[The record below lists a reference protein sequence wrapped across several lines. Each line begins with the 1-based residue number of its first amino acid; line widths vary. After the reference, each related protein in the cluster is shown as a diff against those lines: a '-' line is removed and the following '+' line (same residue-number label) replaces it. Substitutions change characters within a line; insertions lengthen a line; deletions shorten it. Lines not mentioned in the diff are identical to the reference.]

1 MGNALKANMVQGGA
15 TGLPFLPGNTF
26 SDVTKHNHSKRQ
38 IFNKAANGIQVIRDV
53 PQPKPAPPVVPPP
66 PEHNPVT
73 KDDALP
79 AVPAYVALDRMV
91 LRFFGYFKEAV
102 HESRL
107 ENFRV
112 RKVTVMYYLED
123 NTIQVN
129 EPKEEN
135 SGIPQGAFIK
145 RHHVPKGAGDFYTV
159 VDLALGTDITF
170 YGRSFRIVDCD
181 AFTAQFFEENQLELG
196 QPEDYPHS
204 PHDLYYTAMKEREVQ
219 TRGSSSVKTDDL
231 MHWTEAMLGR
241 PTNLI
246 NEDKLA
252 QFLKYDR
259 KVLRFYCLWDDT
271 PSLYGE
277 QRKFVVHY
285 YLADDTVEIV
295 ESYKV
300 NSGRDPF
307 PMLLARQKMPVQWD
321 KPGRKEFYSAAD
333 MQIGSSINVFGRELL
348 VCDSDDFT
356 SEFME
361 RNFGHETR
369 ANVISL
375 EEERPEP
382 PRMEI
387 PPYTGFGSEE
397 DSLGSFYSLV
407 PKAPKANWAKYFEND
422 KKILRFVAQL
432 DTRAPEDRERLFI
445 ISYYMADDTIT
456 VYEPPAR
463 NSGIMGGK
471 WMERCRVKMPGSSQ
485 FYTAAQLRVG
495 ATIEF
500 RKHLFKLIE
509 ADEYTLN
516 FMENKKFPASDVTMI
531 FEKIKDKLS
540 ATAASVTQAFRRLD
554 KDASGFL
561 SMDEFREVC
570 KLHNFNLSDQ
580 ELISL
585 MRKFDKDFDGV
596 VRYDE
601 FCDAVLGEEYGEQ
614 VASTG
619 GQMTYGQQDFSRAED
634 KVAAGNLMED
644 EHNRRQ
650 EKLMQLVNMM
660 RVHLHD
666 KREEVAGIF
675 QRFDGQQDG
684 QIDRQGFA
692 AILQELKTMLPESCV
707 FDDEE
712 VNLML
717 ESFSDPDCPD
727 QTRPMSIAVLDQALF
742 A

>member
-1 MGNALKANMVQGGA
+1 MVGQSC
-15 TGLPFLPGNTF
+15 TGLPFLPGNSF
-26 SDVTKHNHSKRQ
+26 QDVSKTSHSKRQ

-53 PQPKPAPPVVPPP
+53 PQPKPQPPVVPPP
-66 PEHNPVT
+66 PQHSPVVS
-73 KDDALP
+73 DDVLP

-145 RHHVPKGAGDFYTV
+145 RHHVPKGSGEFYTV

-196 QPEDYPHS
+196 QPEDYPTN
-204 PHDLYYTAMKEREVQ
+204 PHDLYYTAQKEREVM

-259 KVLRFYCLWDDT
+259 KVLRFYSLWDDT

-277 QRKFVVHY
+277 QRKFVLHY

-321 KPGRKEFYSAAD
+321 RPGRKEFYSAAD
-333 MQIGSSINVFGRELL
+333 LQIGSTINVFGRELL
-348 VCDSDDFT
+348 ICDSDDFT

-361 RNFGHETR
+361 RNFGHDTR
-369 ANVISL
+369 SNVINL
-375 EEERPEP
+375 DDERPSP
-382 PRMEI
+382 PLMEI

-445 ISYYMADDTIT
+445 VPYYLADDTII

-471 WMERCRVKMPGSSQ
+471 WMERCRVKMPGSTQ
-485 FYTAAQLRVG
+485 FYTARDLHVG
-495 ATIEF
+495 QMMEF
-500 RKHLFKLIE
+500 RKHQFRLIE

-516 FMENKKFPASDVTMI
+516 FMENKKFPASDITMI
-531 FEKIKDKLS
+531 VERLKEKLQQS
-540 ATAASVTQAFRRLD
+540 RSSVRAAFRKMD
-554 KDASGFL
+554 GDGSGAL
-561 SMDEFREVC
+561 TMDEFREVC

-601 FCDAVLGEEYGEQ
+601 FCDAVLGEEYGQQE
-614 VASTG
+614 ASTG

-634 KVAAGNLMED
+634 KVAAGNLMAE

-675 QRFDGQQDG
+675 QQFDAQQDG
-684 QIDRQGFA
+684 QIDREGFA
-692 AILQELKTMLPESCV
+692 AILQELKKMLPTNCI

>member
-1 MGNALKANMVQGGA
+1 
-15 TGLPFLPGNTF
+15 LPGNTF
-26 SDVTKHNHSKRQ
+26 ANVSKTSHSKRQ

-53 PQPKPAPPVVPPP
+53 PQPRPQPPVVPPP
-66 PEHNPVT
+66 PQHSPVVT
-73 KDDALP
+73 DQVLP

-259 KVLRFYCLWDDT
+259 KVLRFYSLWDDT

-277 QRKFVVHY
+277 QRKFVLHY
-285 YLADDTVEIV
+285 YLADDTIEIV

-321 KPGRKEFYSAAD
+321 RPGRKEFYSAAD
-333 MQIGSSINVFGRELL
+333 LQIGSTINVFGRELL
-348 VCDSDDFT
+348 LCDSDDFT

-361 RNFGHETR
+361 RNFGHDTR
-369 ANVISL
+369 SNVINL
-375 EEERPEP
+375 EEGRPEP
-382 PRMEI
+382 PLMEI

-422 KKILRFVAQL
+422 KKILRFVSQL

-445 ISYYMADDTIT
+445 ISYYLADDTMT

-463 NSGIMGGK
+463 NAGHLGGK
-471 WMERCRVKMPGSSQ
+471 WMERCRVKKPNSIDNELYKAKDMG
-485 FYTAAQLRVG
+485 VG
-495 ATIEF
+495 VMVEL
-500 RKHLFKLIE
+500 RKHRFCLIE

-516 FMENKKFPASDVTMI
+516 FMENKKFPASDVTQI
-531 FEKIKDKLS
+531 VNRLKDKFLEQS
-540 ATAASVTQAFRRLD
+540 SQIRKTFRNVD
-554 KDASGFL
+554 KDHSGSL
-561 SMDEFREVC
+561 DMEEFKIVL
-570 KLHNFNLSDQ
+570 KKFNFDLTDQ
-580 ELISL
+580 EVISV
-585 MRKFDKDFDGV
+585 MRKFDPNCDGS

-601 FCDAVLGEEYGEQ
+601 FCANVLEADYKQVESSGGGQVLHGEQ
-614 VASTG
+614 DFLVG
-619 GQMTYGQQDFSRAED
+619 EKKQQQAI
-634 KVAAGNLMED
+634 ED
-644 EHNRRQ
+644 EQQQATKER
-650 EKLMQLVNMM
+650 KLEELLEYLRSVLITERDQCADLF
-660 RVHLHD
+660 
-666 KREEVAGIF
+666 REV
-675 QRFDGQQDG
+675 DGQGDG
-684 QIDRQGFA
+684 HVDYEAFA
-692 AILQELKTMLPESCV
+692 HVLRGLPGPALN
-707 FDDEE
+707 DDEID
-712 VNLML
+712 LMM
-717 ESFSDPDCPD
+717 ECFYDPDHAD
-727 QTRPMSIAVLDQALF
+727 QTRPMSLVVLDEAIF
-742 A
+742 R

>member
-1 MGNALKANMVQGGA
+1 MGAATTTRARESKMVNN

-26 SDVTKHNHSKRQ
+26 TDSTRNQFHKKQTFQKGSS
-38 IFNKAANGIQVIRDV
+38 GIPIIKDA
-53 PQPKPAPPVVPPP
+53 PCGAPSPPVVPPP
-66 PEHNPVT
+66 PQHEEPV
-73 KDDALP
+73 APSAP

-112 RKVTVMYYLED
+112 RKVTILYYLED

-145 RHHVPKGAGDFYTV
+145 RHHVPKGRGEFYTV
-159 VDLALGTDITF
+159 VDFALGTDITF

-181 AFTAQFFEENQLELG
+181 SFTAQFFEENQLELG
-196 QPEDYPHS
+196 QPEDYPYN
-204 PHDLYYTAMKEREVQ
+204 PHDLYYNAMKEREVM

-277 QRKFVVHY
+277 QRKFVLHY
-285 YLADDTVEIV
+285 YLADDTIEIV

-307 PMLLARQKMPVQWD
+307 PLLLGRGKLPVTWD

-333 MQIGSSINVFGRELL
+333 LVIGSTINVFGRELL
-348 VCDSDDFT
+348 ICDCDEFT
-356 SEFME
+356 CDFME
-361 RNFGHETR
+361 KNFAHDCKTT
-369 ANVISL
+369 VISL

-397 DSLGSFYSLV
+397 DSLGSFYSLA

-422 KKILRFVAQL
+422 KKILRFVAQV

-445 ISYYMADDTIT
+445 VSYYLADDTVS

-471 WMERCRVKMPGSSQ
+471 WMERSRVKNPNSTDGEM
-485 FYTAAQLRVG
+485 YKAKDMAVG
-495 ATIEF
+495 AMLEF
-500 RKHLFKLIE
+500 RKHRFVLIE

-516 FMENKKFPASDVTMI
+516 YMENKKFPSSDVTAI
-531 FEKIKDKLS
+531 VEKLKDKFRES
-540 ATAASVTQAFRRLD
+540 SVLIRDSFRRFD
-554 KDASGFL
+554 RDHSGAL
-561 SMDEFREVC
+561 NMAEFRDA
-570 KLHNFNLSDQ
+570 LRQFNFDVTDQ
-580 ELISL
+580 ELITI
-585 MRKFDKDFDGV
+585 MRKFDPNGDGSI
-596 VRYDE
+596 RYDE
-601 FCDAVLGEEYGEQ
+601 FCASVLEEDYKE
-614 VASTG
+614 VEAHPG
-619 GQMTYGQQDFSRAED
+619 GQVMHGENAHTKFDKDKEAAEKEQEEAKKKQERLNELLGAFREQLFPYRDQIQPMFAEFDVNGDGHVDYDGFKNILGQMGVQVDEQD
-634 KVAAGNLMED
+634 ME
-644 EHNRRQ
+644 
-650 EKLMQLVNMM
+650 LL
-660 RVHLHD
+660 
-666 KREEVAGIF
+666 I
-675 QRFDGQQDG
+675 
-684 QIDRQGFA
+684 
-692 AILQELKTMLPESCV
+692 
-707 FDDEE
+707 
-712 VNLML
+712 
-717 ESFSDPDCPD
+717 ESFFDPDVED
-727 QTRPMSIAVLDQALF
+727 QTRPMSLGVLDEALF
-742 A
+742 G

>member
-1 MGNALKANMVQGGA
+1 MGTHSRAKMVQGGA

-26 SDVTKHNHSKRQ
+26 SDVTKQNHSKRQ

-53 PQPKPAPPVVPPP
+53 PQAKPSPPVVPPP
-66 PEHNPVT
+66 PDHSPAKSEDVH
-73 KDDALP
+73 P

-91 LRFFGYFKEAV
+91 LRFFGFFKEAV

-112 RKVTVMYYLED
+112 RKITCLYYLED

-145 RHHVPKGAGDFYTV
+145 RHHIPKGRGEFYTV
-159 VDLALGTDITF
+159 VDLGLGRDVSF
-170 YGRSFRIVDCD
+170 YGRTFRIVDCD
-181 AFTAQFFEENQLELG
+181 AFTAQFFEENDLELG
-196 QPEDYPHS
+196 QPEEYPYN
-204 PHDLYYTAMKEREVQ
+204 PFEAVYTVAKLKEIE
-219 TRGSSSVKTDDL
+219 TRGVSSVKTDDL

-259 KVLRFYCLWDDT
+259 KVLRFYCLWGDT

-277 QRKFVVHY
+277 QRKFVLHY

-307 PMLLARQKMPVQWD
+307 PLLLGRQKLPVQWD

-333 MQIGSSINVFGRELL
+333 LQIGCTINVFGRELL
-348 VCDSDDFT
+348 ICDADDFT
-356 SEFME
+356 AEFME
-361 RNFGHETR
+361 GNFGHETKG
-369 ANVISL
+369 NVISL
-375 EEERPEP
+375 EEARPEP

-407 PKAPKANWAKYFEND
+407 PKPPRQNWAHYFEND

-445 ISYYMADDTIT
+445 VSYYLADDTII

-471 WMERCRVKMPGSSQ
+471 WMERCRVKIPDSTDGEM
-485 FYTAAQLRVG
+485 YKAKDMAVG
-495 ATIEF
+495 AMLEF
-500 RKHLFKLIE
+500 RKH
-509 ADEYTLN
+509 
-516 FMENKKFPASDVTMI
+516 
-531 FEKIKDKLS
+531 
-540 ATAASVTQAFRRLD
+540 R
-554 KDASGFL
+554 
-561 SMDEFREVC
+561 
-570 KLHNFNLSDQ
+570 
-580 ELISL
+580 
-585 MRKFDKDFDGV
+585 
-596 VRYDE
+596 
-601 FCDAVLGEEYGEQ
+601 
-614 VASTG
+614 
-619 GQMTYGQQDFSRAED
+619 
-634 KVAAGNLMED
+634 
-644 EHNRRQ
+644 
-650 EKLMQLVNMM
+650 
-660 RVHLHD
+660 
-666 KREEVAGIF
+666 
-675 QRFDGQQDG
+675 
-684 QIDRQGFA
+684 
-692 AILQELKTMLPESCV
+692 
-707 FDDEE
+707 
-712 VNLML
+712 
-717 ESFSDPDCPD
+717 
-727 QTRPMSIAVLDQALF
+727 
-742 A
+742 